1 MKQRRNSVNEQQQIP
16 PLLEKPFKN
25 FTRLKNFIELTD
37 KMLLDYNESISEYVK
52 ISEDYIEKLAKLTAK
67 YESNVNQYEQS
78 LTDSDN
84 KIKELIKLFHKMPS
98 IFSLIKIKMKNIHNV
113 IRESI
118 ISNKIDNE
126 EMSKNNAKFE
136 ELKKEIEPKEKALL
150 SIYPKYGAGKNN
162 LFENFR
168 QLEDSLANAVLSG
181 DNKKVQMTEAFLKYN
196 EVINQKEGEFVN
208 EKDNYTKNLDNY
220 FHVYDKFF
228 EICESKFKSTL
239 DITKS
244 GITSIASVSL
254 TSFKSLYIQM
264 EQIIKNLSENELNVD
279 YSHFLTNLVEK
290 IDREMLDKKYTLRII
305 NEKYV
310 EDKEKKF
317 DHQKLKKEHYHIN
330 EDKIYL
336 KNEDLYEIAKMM
348 YSSQFVDEKQYNLVE
363 EQKKIK
369 IHNLSDKLLSYSNKK
384 KDQNTTEEITPITD
398 EEVNTLIS
406 LLDKPI
412 YRFDF
417 LKILNL
423 FRATGNCEMPK
434 REFDITKN
442 IFLFI
447 AEKIDKETDVLS
459 SKLII
464 IISQTFYVKEK
475 NEKIYLFVYLQNHS
489 MFTNLKVWET
499 GIMETIQDDL
509 DRSNVNELEENN
521 PKKIAIIN
529 NVLLA
534 HTITFCH
541 NMVEFGMKADNIKK
555 IVDNL
560 MKKYKLSETS
570 IQQIQEIM
578 QKEFEGKDISK

>member
-126 EMSKNNAKFE
+126 EISKNNAKFE

-150 SIYPKYGAGKNN
+150 SIYPKYETGKNN

-181 DNKKVQMTEAFLKYN
+181 DNKKVQMTEAFLKYS
-196 EVINQKEGEFVN
+196 EVINEKEGEFLN

-264 EQIIKNLSENELNVD
+264 EQ
-279 YSHFLTNLVEK
+279 
-290 IDREMLDKKYTLRII
+290 DKKYTLRII

>member
-1 MKQRRNSVNEQQQIP
+1 MKQRKNSVDQQQVP
-16 PLLEKPFKN
+16 PALAKPFQN
-25 FTRLKNFIELTD
+25 FTHLKNFIELTD
-37 KMLLDYNESISEYVK
+37 KMLLDYRESISEYVK
-52 ISEDYIEKLAKLTAK
+52 ISEDYIEKLTKLTTK
-67 YESNVNQYEQS
+67 YESKVNKYEQS
-78 LTDSDN
+78 LTESDA
-84 KIKELIKLFHKMPS
+84 KIKELIKLFHKIPS
-98 IFSLIKIKMKNIHNV
+98 IFSLIKNKMKNIHNV

-118 ISNKIDNE
+118 VSNKIDST
-126 EMSKNNAKFE
+126 EMSEKNKKFE
-136 ELKKEIEPKEKALL
+136 ELKREIEPKEKALI
-150 SIYPKYGAGKNN
+150 SIYPKYETSKNN

-168 QLEDSLANAVLSG
+168 QLEDSLANAVISG
-181 DNKKVQMTEAFLKYN
+181 DNKKLQMTQAFMKYN
-196 EVINQKEGEFVN
+196 EEINKKEEELVN
-208 EKDNYTKNLDNY
+208 EKKNYNNHLNNY
-220 FHVYDKFF
+220 FDTYDKFF

-244 GITSIASVSL
+244 GITSIASISL
-254 TSFKSLYIQM
+254 TSFKSLYIHL

-279 YSHFLTNLVEK
+279 YSKFLSNLVEN
-290 IDREMLDKKYTLRII
+290 IDREMLDKKYMLRII

-310 EDKEKKF
+310 EDKDKTF
-317 DHQKLKKEHYHIN
+317 DHQKLKKEHYKIN
-330 EDKIYL
+330 DDKIYL
-336 KNEDLYEIAKMM
+336 KDEDIYEIAKMM
-348 YSSQFVDEKQYNLVE
+348 QSSQFVDEKQYNLVE

-369 IHNLSDKLLSYSNKK
+369 IHNLSDKLLSYSIKK
-384 KDQNTTEEITPITD
+384 KDPNTTEEITPITD
-398 EEVNTLIS
+398 EEVNNLKS

-412 YRFDF
+412 YRYDF
-417 LKILNL
+417 LKILNK

-434 REFDITKN
+434 REFEITKD

-447 AEKIDKETDVLS
+447 AEKIYKETDILS

-475 NEKIYLFVYLQNHS
+475 DEKIYLFAYLQNHL
-489 MFTNLKVWET
+489 MFTNLKVWES
-499 GIMETIQDDL
+499 GITETIQDDL
-509 DRSNVNELEENN
+509 NRSNVTELEESD